1 MNARIMVVEDDLPL
15 KLQLVKILEKNNY
28 DVIHKFES
36 VKECIDA
43 IDSIVPDLILLDIN
57 LEGKNEG
64 IQIGSY
70 ISQNTDIP
78 FFYITNYSDSSTLR
92 RIQTTSPTGYLS
104 KPLRESDIINNIAV
118 ALYNTKANEED
129 NAKEVSKKESEE
141 FSKPIQRVI
150 TYIQNNLN
158 KPIDTDVLVE
168 ISGWSKFHFIRK
180 FNEEIGTTPHQYVI
194 EHRLQE
200 VKKLLRNTD
209 LNIQEIA
216 NDLGFN
222 SPSSLNQSFK
232 NRFNITPSKYR
243 KGKY

>member
-1 MNARIMVVEDDLPL
+1 M
-15 KLQLVKILEKNNY
+15 
-28 DVIHKFES
+28 
-36 VKECIDA
+36 
-43 IDSIVPDLILLDIN
+43 
-57 LEGKNEG
+57 
-64 IQIGSY
+64 
-70 ISQNTDIP
+70 
-78 FFYITNYSDSSTLR
+78 
-92 RIQTTSPTGYLS
+92 S

-118 ALYNTKANEED
+118 ALYNTKANDED

>member
-1 MNARIMVVEDDLPL
+1 M
-15 KLQLVKILEKNNY
+15 
-28 DVIHKFES
+28 
-36 VKECIDA
+36 
-43 IDSIVPDLILLDIN
+43 
-57 LEGKNEG
+57 
-64 IQIGSY
+64 
-70 ISQNTDIP
+70 
-78 FFYITNYSDSSTLR
+78 
-92 RIQTTSPTGYLS
+92 S